1 MADDDLLRRAFDPL
15 PEPAFGDC
23 GASDLLPTIAATP
36 RLQCMGPRCSHSE
49 PPATPNRAMPTRT
62 ARRAAS
68 AAPSTATPTATPTA
82 ATPATTKGTT
92 STPARLQRENAQD
105 EIYEKITAAIL
116 EHRLHPG
123 TKLVEERLAEIFG
136 VSRARIREVLARLAH
151 EQIVE
156 LYPQRG
162 AYVAKPTIEQA
173 RDVFEARRLIEPAVI
188 RRLVDTLTPDKLAR
202 LRRHQDLEMD
212 ARRRDDKRAVIR
224 LSGEFHSLAA
234 DLAGNSAL
242 ARSMRE
248 LSVLTCLMIF
258 LYDAPTTDSC
268 RADEHTQI
276 IDAIAKRDAAR
287 AERLMLEHLA
297 HIEGS
302 MKLEAASEEV
312 DLEAI
317 FR

>member
-1 MADDDLLRRAFDPL
+1 MPAADALANLNP
-15 PEPAFGDC
+15 
-23 GASDLLPTIAATP
+23 
-36 RLQCMGPRCSHSE
+36 
-49 PPATPNRAMPTRT
+49 MPTRT
-62 ARRAAS
+62 TSPKKA
-68 AAPSTATPTATPTA
+68 PTA
-82 ATPATTKGTT
+82 
-92 STPARLQRENAQD
+92 ARLQRENTHD
-105 EIYEKITAAIL
+105 EIYEKIYVAIL

-123 TKLVEERLAEIFG
+123 TKLAEERLADIFG

-162 AYVAKPTIEQA
+162 AFVARPTIEQA
-173 RDVFEARRLIEPAVI
+173 RDVFEARRLIEPAVM
-188 RRLVDTLTPDKLAR
+188 RRLVQTLNPEKLAR
-202 LRRHQDLEMD
+202 LRMHQELELD

-234 DLAGNSAL
+234 DLAGNTAL

-258 LYDAPTTDSC
+258 LYDAPTSTSC
-268 RADEHTQI
+268 RADEHSQI

-287 AERLMLEHLA
+287 AERLMLEHLE
-297 HIEGS
+297 HIEHS
-302 MKLEAASEEV
+302 MKLDEATEEV

-317 FR
+317 FKG